1 MKKIKNDMILL
12 TGILLTALMIWLVP
26 LLLNRDAPAVVR
38 VLQDGQE
45 IGSYSV
51 LEDRTIS
58 IPYEE
63 EGYNL
68 LLISGGQ
75 VSVSDADCPDGLCV
89 RQRAIA
95 RNGESI
101 ICLPHKL
108 VIQIES
114 KEESDLD
121 AVTY

>member
-1 MKKIKNDMILL
+1 MKNLKKDVILL
-12 TGILLTALMIWLVP
+12 GGILFAAFVIWLIPV
-26 LLLNRDAPAVVR
+26 LLHRDAPAVVR
-38 VLQDGQE
+38 IIQDGQE
-45 IGSYSV
+45 IGTYSV
-51 LEDRTIS
+51 LEEQTIA

-63 EGYNL
+63 ESYNL

-75 VSVSDADCPDGLCV
+75 VSVSDADCPDGLCI
-89 RQRAIA
+89 RHRAIE
-95 RNGESI
+95 RSGESI

>member
-1 MKKIKNDMILL
+1 MKKIRNDMILL
-12 TGILLTALMIWLVP
+12 TGILLASLMIWLVP
-26 LLLNRDAPAVVR
+26 LLLNKDAPAIVR
-38 VLQDGQE
+38 ILQDGQE
-45 IGSYSV
+45 IGIYSV
-51 LEDRTIS
+51 LEDQTIS

>member
-1 MKKIKNDMILL
+1 MILL

-26 LLLNRDAPAVVR
+26 LLLNKDAPAVVR
-38 VLQDGQE
+38 ILQDGQE
-45 IGSYSV
+45 IGIYSV
-51 LEDRTIS
+51 LEDQTIS